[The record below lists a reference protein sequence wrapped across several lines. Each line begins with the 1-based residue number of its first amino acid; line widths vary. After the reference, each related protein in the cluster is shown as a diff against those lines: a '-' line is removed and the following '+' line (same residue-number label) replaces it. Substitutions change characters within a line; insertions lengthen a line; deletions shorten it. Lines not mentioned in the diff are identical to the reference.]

1 MKKQL
6 LTTTAL
12 VAASLIGVTSSAN
25 AMKLGLGGFQEA
37 IMGFAD
43 QGSQVRKSTGFDA
56 QHDGEIHF
64 KAQQTLDNGLKI
76 RTRVELESATDAD
89 TIDEAYIDVSGKW
102 GAIRLGAEDNAA
114 SLMTTGS
121 FGAWATNV
129 ASNLNFDTSDW
140 VIRPAGHR
148 INLTQR
154 LDLGEGDSEKITYF
168 TPRVSGFQLGASYI
182 PSGEEDLNSS
192 IAPTNNGLVHGWA
205 GAANYR
211 GKVGGVGVR
220 AAAGY
225 ITAKQAGG
233 SQSFVD
239 TEGDP
244 KGWTAS
250 TAIKMSGVTV
260 AAGFMSRK
268 NIGAGAGRK
277 DGSNE
282 FSFGTKYDFGKNHVS
297 AGYAMGKV
305 EATRANAA
313 DDKSDRLMISYR
325 RDLAKGISYRLNFI
339 YADFQGE
346 TAGNADDNEGVALST
361 SLRVSF

>member
-25 AMKLGLGGFQEA
+25 AMKLGLGGYQEA

-64 KAQQTLDNGLKI
+64 KAKQTLDNGLKI
-76 RTRVELESATDAD
+76 RTRVELESASQAD
-89 TIDEAYIDVSGKW
+89 NIDEAYINVSGKW

-129 ASNLNFDTSDW
+129 GANLNFDVKDW
-140 VIRPAGHR
+140 VITPSGHR
-148 INLTQR
+148 QNLTQR
-154 LDLGEGDSEKITYF
+154 LDVGEGDSEKIIYF
-168 TPRVSGFQLGASYI
+168 TPRVSGFQLGASYM
-182 PSGEEDLNSS
+182 PSGEEDKNGS
-192 IAPTNNGLVHGWA
+192 IAPTNNGIVHGWA
-205 GAANYR
+205 AAANYR
-211 GKVGGVGVR
+211 GKVGGVGVKS
-220 AAAGY
+220 AVGY
-225 ITAKQAGG
+225 IQAKQAGG
-233 SQSFVD
+233 TQSFVD

-250 TAIKMSGVTV
+250 TALKMGGVTV